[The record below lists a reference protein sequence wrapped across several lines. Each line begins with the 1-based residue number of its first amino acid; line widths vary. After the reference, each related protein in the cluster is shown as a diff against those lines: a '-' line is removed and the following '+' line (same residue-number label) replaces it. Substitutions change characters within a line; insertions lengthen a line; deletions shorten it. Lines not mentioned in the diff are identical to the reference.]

1 MSKQND
7 ISAVTSSAR
16 ARCTFDQ
23 PLQVDT
29 RGHRFDALP
38 FPRQTE
44 PGDIG
49 AERTMPIL
57 VTEDAGEP
65 FNIRVKRRGAG
76 AVEY

>member
-1 MSKQND
+1 MH
-7 ISAVTSSAR
+7 
-16 ARCTFDQ
+16 FDQ
-23 PLQVDT
+23 PVQVDT

-38 FPRQTE
+38 FPWQTE

-49 AERTMPIL
+49 EERTMPIL